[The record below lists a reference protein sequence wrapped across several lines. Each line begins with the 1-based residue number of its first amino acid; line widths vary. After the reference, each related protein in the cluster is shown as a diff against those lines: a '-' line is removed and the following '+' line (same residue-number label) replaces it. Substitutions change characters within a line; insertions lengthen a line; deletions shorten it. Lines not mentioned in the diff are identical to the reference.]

1 MYLSYVTY
9 FIVVAL
15 LIFGGKI
22 AKGRGVI
29 HQNSTSLEVTK
40 SLRGLCAIGVILHHI
55 SQQTV
60 FQNANGWG
68 KPGELF
74 IFVNAGFYFV
84 AIFFFFSGYGLLK
97 SLDTKEN
104 YLQGFLKKR
113 VLKTLVIPF
122 YINIVLYGIF
132 RLCIH
137 EKLSPINWV
146 FNFIGFTMMNEY
158 AWYPIVLAIL
168 YLAFYFIFKNIKNR
182 KVCFALMLAII
193 LLQGIFFCFN
203 GHFAWWAGPKN
214 WWLNETSKLHSKWWT
229 AEKLFWFS
237 GEWWVNSSIAFFI
250 GMLFANNEEKIR
262 NWFSKIYF
270 GKFLLI
276 IILYIAFSLLA
287 SYSQYRFGYW
297 SEYSGN
303 GAGILNKFI
312 CYVTQLPQVTIFVI
326 LVFAIMIKYYVQN
339 PVLNFFGN
347 ISLETY
353 MMNLMALNIAER
365 FILAPSVNKL
375 PHFVVAH
382 RLVIDEVAVIA
393 LTIILGLIY
402 KKICSLVNRK

>member
-1 MYLSYVTY
+1 MYLSYITY

-15 LIFGGKI
+15 LVFGGKI

-29 HQNSTSLEVTK
+29 HQDSTSLEVTK
-40 SLRGLCAIGVILHHI
+40 SLRGFAALGVILHHI
-55 SQQTV
+55 SQQTA

-74 IFVNAGFYFV
+74 LFVNAGFYFV
-84 AIFFFFSGYGLLK
+84 AIFFFFSGFGLIK
-97 SLDTKEN
+97 SLDSKEN

-113 VLKTLVIPF
+113 VLKTIVIPF
-122 YINIVLYGIF
+122 YINIVLYAIF
-132 RLCIH
+132 RFATH
-137 EKLSPINWV
+137 EKLAPQNWI
-146 FNFIGFTMMNEY
+146 FNFLGFTMMNAY
-158 AWYPIVLAIL
+158 AWYPIVLTIL
-168 YLAFYFIFKNIKNR
+168 YLSFYFIFKNIKNR
-182 KVCFALMLAII
+182 KLCFTLMLAVI
-193 LLQGIFFCFN
+193 LAQGIFFCFN

-214 WWLNETSKLHSKWWT
+214 WWLNEASKLHLKWWT

-250 GMLFANNEEKIR
+250 GMIFANNEEKIR

-270 GKFLLI
+270 GKILLI
-276 IILYIAFSLLA
+276 IIVYFAFALLA

-297 SEYSGN
+297 SEYNGK

-312 CYVTQLPQVTIFVI
+312 CYVTQLPQVAMFVI
-326 LVFAIMIKYYVQN
+326 LIFAIMLKYYVKN
-339 PVLNFFGN
+339 PVLKFFGN
-347 ISLETY
+347 ISFETY

-365 FILAPSVNKL
+365 FILAPAAKKL